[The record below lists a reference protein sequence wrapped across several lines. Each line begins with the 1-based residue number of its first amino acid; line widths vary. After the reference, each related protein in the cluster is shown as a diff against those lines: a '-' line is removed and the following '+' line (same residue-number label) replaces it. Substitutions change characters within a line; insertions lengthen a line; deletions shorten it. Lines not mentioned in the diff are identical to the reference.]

1 MPLMHDVIYL
11 NVDYFIYREV
21 SMKDKTITVRID
33 DETNQLINDMSRT
46 LSKTKKDILK
56 EAVYQYRK
64 IMLFKQVDN
73 EYAELQSNREEWEEE
88 QQERS
93 EWDTTVGDGI
103 DG

>member
-1 MPLMHDVIYL
+1 MQDVIHLNLDYL
-11 NVDYFIYREV
+11 IYREV
-21 SMKDKTITVRID
+21 FMKDKTITVRID
-33 DETNQLINDMSRT
+33 DETNQVINDMSRM

-64 IMLFKQVDN
+64 IIFFRQVDN
-73 EYAELQSNREEWEEE
+73 EYAELQSNHQEWEEE

>member
-1 MPLMHDVIYL
+1 
-11 NVDYFIYREV
+11 
-21 SMKDKTITVRID
+21 MKDKTITVRID
-33 DETNQLINDMSRT
+33 DETNQVINDMSHT

-56 EAVYQYRK
+56 DAVYQYRK
-64 IMLFKQVDN
+64 IMFFKQVDN

-88 QQERS
+88 DQERR